1 MPRDH
6 HPLAFE
12 GAVNQLRQLVL
23 GLCNAMGAHKSNIAI
38 GWPFCP
44 VRVSG
49 AMKNSSGSFALIPI
63 GWLTNKRGA
72 I

>member
-44 VRVSG
+44 VRALGNPERQSVSR
-49 AMKNSSGSFALIPI
+49 AP
-63 GWLTNKRGA
+63 
-72 I
+72 

>member
-38 GWPFCP
+38 GWPYCP

-49 AMKNSSGSFALIPI
+49 AMKNPSGSFALIPI

>member
-49 AMKNSSGSFALIPI
+49 ANEKFIGFFCFNSYRLAD
-63 GWLTNKRGA
+63 K
-72 I
+72 